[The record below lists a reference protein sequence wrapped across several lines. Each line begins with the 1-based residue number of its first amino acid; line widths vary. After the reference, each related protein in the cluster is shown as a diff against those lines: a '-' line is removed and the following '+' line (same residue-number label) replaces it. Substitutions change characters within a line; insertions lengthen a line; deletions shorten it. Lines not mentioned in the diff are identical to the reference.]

1 MGPPKIQRLFFLICL
16 KSQIQEREIFSL
28 FFFATEVSRT
38 MEEVQRGLAS
48 LMFSRAEAA
57 YPGQSLF
64 KYPHAKNSL

>member
-1 MGPPKIQRLFFLICL
+1 MGPPTVQRLFFLICL
-16 KSQIQEREIFSL
+16 KSQIQEKYFP
-28 FFFATEVSRT
+28 FFATEVSST
-38 MEEVQRGLAS
+38 TEEVQRGPAS

>member
-1 MGPPKIQRLFFLICL
+1 
-16 KSQIQEREIFSL
+16 
-28 FFFATEVSRT
+28 
-38 MEEVQRGLAS
+38 MEEVQKGLAS

>member
-1 MGPPKIQRLFFLICL
+1 
-16 KSQIQEREIFSL
+16 
-28 FFFATEVSRT
+28 

-64 KYPHAKNSL
+64 KYPYAKNSLWTNSLGQLCAGDEINGAGVWA